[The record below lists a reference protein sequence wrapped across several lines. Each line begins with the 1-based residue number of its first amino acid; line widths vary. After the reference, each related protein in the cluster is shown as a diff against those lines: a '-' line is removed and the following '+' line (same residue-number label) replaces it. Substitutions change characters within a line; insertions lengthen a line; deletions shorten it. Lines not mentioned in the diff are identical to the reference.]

1 MTLPKFFKATPGSR
15 HSPDWRNHPNP
26 GSLTI
31 LEKPTT
37 GGQAV
42 VCKVKVNASRETR
55 ALKVYKSNRET
66 SDAREQLENELRA
79 NFPDQH
85 FVNPIAACQISTI
98 RDAILLP
105 WIDGDTLKSYVSGSP
120 DKSQRSRLMR
130 EIADAVAYLH
140 HDVLWLHN
148 DLKPSNIMVVDS
160 GQSVDIRIIDLSLG
174 CSIAE
179 VDNLYGGRQE
189 FLGIEQWVAPELH
202 ISKGN
207 GIQRASV
214 QSDVWALGC
223 ILLFIL
229 TGKDLWDYIGV
240 RDKEP
245 IDHFLDICRPR
256 FERKEPITDFQSLPC
271 QDQLKDIISNCLNVD
286 SNQRPPVR
294 DVARRLRAL

>member
-66 SDAREQLENELRA
+66 SGAREQLENELRA

-120 DKSQRSRLMR
+120 DKPQRSHLMR

-160 GQSVDIRIIDLSLG
+160 GQSVDIRIIDFALG
-174 CSIAE
+174 CPISE
-179 VDNLYGGRQE
+179 VTNSFRGRSDLQGVE
-189 FLGIEQWVAPELH
+189 EWVAPELH
-202 ISKGN
+202 RYKDG
-207 GIQRASV
+207 GIQNASV

-223 ILLFIL
+223 VLLYIL
-229 TGKDLWDYIGV
+229 TEKTLWEYIGMGV
-240 RDKEP
+240 EEDANRFLDLCETSFEDSEP
-245 IDHFLDICRPR
+245 IA
-256 FERKEPITDFQSLPC
+256 DFQSLNCPV
-271 QDQLKDIISNCLNVD
+271 QLRDTISRCLNVD
-286 SNQRPPVR
+286 SEQRPTAR
-294 DVARRLRAL
+294 DVASVLRP